1 MNKKERIEQAERD
14 YPGIA
19 VNNADH
25 AKDNKGLQ
33 KERTHILNNNPRNN
47 ENEMP

>member
-33 KERTHILNNNPRNN
+33 KERTRILNNNPRNT

>member
-47 ENEMP
+47 ENAMP